1 MSMTQPTSPKDI
13 RPPQPPGAV
22 KWARDNLFNNW
33 FNAFMSLV
41 LVPGLGMIIYATL
54 RWAFTIA
61 DWTPVVQSPLLYA
74 VGQYPREE
82 LWRLAWSL
90 SAILFLVGVSWGK
103 WGGLLRQISTVLMA
117 TFAIF
122 ALLPV
127 QHEEYNL
134 PVLAI
139 STFTITMRMYL
150 GMNALIVAAGYF
162 LGGIQAFK
170 KKFIMLAWGIT
181 PLIILGLVSGFG
193 DSELLPEVTTTLW
206 GGLLVTFLLAVGG
219 IVISFP
225 IGLLLALGRQSNLP
239 VVKGFSITFIETVRG
254 VPLVTILFMFSF
266 ILSLLLPPEARIDR
280 IVRALMAVTVF
291 SAAYSAENIRGGLAA
306 IPEGQIEAAK
316 AVGMNGFQT
325 MVFIVLPQAIRA
337 VIPAIVGQFIS
348 LFKDTTLV
356 VIVGINDFLG
366 IGRTMIQSRPEFMQ
380 LQFEVYLFVAAIY
393 MIFSYLM
400 SMASRRLEG
409 SMGVQQG

>member
-1 MSMTQPTSPKDI
+1 
-13 RPPQPPGAV
+13 
-22 KWARDNLFNNW
+22 
-33 FNAFMSLV
+33 
-41 LVPGLGMIIYATL
+41 
-54 RWAFTIA
+54 
-61 DWTPVVQSPLLYA
+61 
-74 VGQYPREE
+74 
-82 LWRLAWSL
+82 
-90 SAILFLVGVSWGK
+90 
-103 WGGLLRQISTVLMA
+103 MA

-150 GMNALIVAAGYF
+150 GLNALIVAAGYF
-162 LGGIQAFK
+162 LGRIEAFK
-170 KKFIMLAWGIT
+170 KKYIMLAWGIT

-225 IGLLLALGRQSNLP
+225 IGLLLALGRRSNLP

-266 ILSLLLPPEARIDR
+266 ILSMLLPPEARIDR
-280 IVRALMAVTVF
+280 IVRALMAVTLF
-291 SAAYSAENIRGGLAA
+291 SSAYSAENIRGGLAA
-306 IPEGQIEAAK
+306 VPEGQVEAAK

-366 IGRTMIQSRPEFMQ
+366 IGRTMIHSRPEFMQ